1 MRAHSTLSAGWLT
14 TIGLMIT
21 TCLIGIEPSFS
32 QTLHVISVAD
42 TKDPQMGVEFNLNN
56 NEIHKYVASL
66 SKTTN
71 LVLDLVDVSGDSYSC
86 ASIEAAIKNLSVKS
100 EDVVIFFHS
109 GHGNSPRHDVKDDS
123 SSIYPSIECASALGD
138 PTPNL
143 ADLFKMLTDK
153 KARLTIVGA
162 DSCNNIVSAP
172 QAKLAPALVAPNAA
186 IRTMFLKYEGSILI
200 ASSSP
205 GEFSF
210 YPNNSIGLFTKQFI
224 DALNNPPG
232 VKPELIWE
240 QVIARSTVPIDV
252 PPHQLPPQDKQ
263 HPPHSEELRY
273 LPPK

>member
-1 MRAHSTLSAGWLT
+1 MRDHSTFVAVWFA
-14 TIGLMIT
+14 TIGFIT
-21 TCLIGIEPSFS
+21 TFLVGMEPSLS

-56 NEIHKYVASL
+56 NEIHKYVTSL

-86 ASIEAAIKNLSVKS
+86 DSIEVAIKNLSVKS

-109 GHGNSPRHDVKDDS
+109 GHGNSPRHDVNDETS
-123 SSIYPSIECASALGD
+123 FIYPSIECAPALGD
-138 PTPNL
+138 RTLNL
-143 ADLFKMLTDK
+143 SDLFKLLMGK

-172 QAKLAPALVAPNAA
+172 QAKLAPALIAPTAV

-224 DALNNPPG
+224 DALNNPSV
-232 VKPELIWE
+232 VKPDLIWE
-240 QVIARSTVPIDV
+240 QVIARAARPIDV
-252 PPHQLPPQDKQ
+252 PPHQSPPQDKQ

-273 LPPK
+273 LPPQ

>member
-1 MRAHSTLSAGWLT
+1 MRDHSTFLAVWFA
-14 TIGLMIT
+14 TIGLIT
-21 TCLIGIEPSFS
+21 TFLIGIEPGFS
-32 QTLHVISVAD
+32 QTLHVISAAD
-42 TKDPQMGVEFNLNN
+42 TRDPQMGVEFSLNN
-56 NEIHKYVASL
+56 DEIHKYVASL

-71 LVLDLVDVSGDSYSC
+71 LVLHLVDVSGDSYSC
-86 ASIEAAIKNLSVKS
+86 ASIEAAINNLTVKS

-109 GHGNSPRHDVKDDS
+109 GHGNSPRRDVKDDS

-138 PTPNL
+138 PIPNL
-143 ADLFKMLTDK
+143 ADLFKLLVDK
-153 KARLTIVGA
+153 RARLTIVGA

-172 QAKLAPALVAPNAA
+172 QARLAPAVIAATA

-210 YPNNSIGLFTKQFI
+210 YPDKSIGLFTKQFI

-232 VKPELIWE
+232 VKPDLIWE
-240 QVIARSTVPIDV
+240 QVIARATVPIDV
-252 PPHQLPPQDKQ
+252 PSHRPPPQDKQ

-273 LPPK
+273 LPP